1 MHIDSSSIDQDL
13 NFQNDIVI
21 LGGGISGIFLAYLLK
36 DTKKNI
42 VIVDHGSMPDLRE
55 NISRENDIIQTG
67 IHHDGISIKN
77 KTVGGW
83 SNLWGGLLT
92 ELSKIDLEKN
102 YWGLNY
108 EELKNL
114 YKEIY
119 HIFSI
124 ETCKDP
130 IKQQLKKNNEIDE
143 LNIDHL
149 ERYFVYYLKE
159 LNFFYGFDNF
169 LKTNNNIKVFYNAN
183 INNVILQNNKIS
195 RVEISNIN
203 EKKIAFCSKYFIL
216 SMGVKGNNQFLLSLK
231 SKIINNP
238 LINNDYIGRY
248 FHDHIGLDIGNVEI
262 TDIKRFRLLFENGF
276 YKKIKYQPKIKN
288 IAIEYSDLAISGQF
302 EDHSNFNDD
311 IISFKHSMYNILK
324 CKNFATSKSLLK
336 FFFSKKLLLFFDYLL
351 HFFLKKRVKN
361 FFGNN
366 IKFRIQSEQSV
377 SYDSNISLDK
387 IDQTGNSFLKKIKL
401 NWIVKSNDFVKIRSF
416 TEDVNNFLLKNKIG
430 KIINYAEADNNF
442 FYKNLQSTYHLSGGT
457 IISKDNQ
464 TGVCDKDYKVWGF
477 DNLYVTGS
485 SLFPNNGSANTTLTI
500 LALVLKLS
508 KNLKGL
514 LK

>member
-1 MHIDSSSIDQDL
+1 MYIDTNSIHQDL

-42 VIVDHGSMPDLRE
+42 VIIDHGSLPNLRE
-55 NISRENDIIQTG
+55 NINRENNIIQTG
-67 IHHDGISIKN
+67 IHHEGILIKN

-92 ELSKIDLEKN
+92 ELSKKDLEKK

-108 EELKNL
+108 DELNNL

-119 HIFSI
+119 SIFSI
-124 ETCKDP
+124 ETSDDP
-130 IKQQLKKNNEIDE
+130 IKKNKKIDV
-143 LNIDHL
+143 LNVDNL
-149 ERYFVYYLKE
+149 ERYFVYYLRE
-159 LNFFYGFDNF
+159 LNFFFGFNNF
-169 LKTNNNIKVFYNAN
+169 IKKNNNIKVFYNAN
-183 INNVILQNNKIS
+183 INDVVLKNNEIS
-195 RVEISNIN
+195 NVEISNIHQ
-203 EKKIAFCSKYFIL
+203 KKIAFSSKYFIL

-231 SKIINNP
+231 SNTTNNP
-238 LINNDYIGRY
+238 IIHNDYIGRY

-262 TDIKRFRLLFENGF
+262 TDIKKFRSLFENGF

-288 IAIEYSDLAISGQF
+288 ITKEHDDLATSGQF
-302 EDHSNFNDD
+302 EDYSNFNED
-311 IISFKHSMYNILK
+311 IISVKHSIYDMLK
-324 CKNFATSKSLLK
+324 HKNFATYKSFVK
-336 FFFSKKLLLFFDYLL
+336 IFFSKKLFLFLDYLIY
-351 HFFLKKRVKN
+351 FILKRRIKN
-361 FFGNN
+361 FFGNK

-377 SYDSNISLDK
+377 SYNSNISLDK
-387 IDQTGNSFLKKIKL
+387 IDKAENNFLKNIKL
-401 NWIVKSNDFVKIRSF
+401 NWIVNSDDFERIRSF
-416 TEDVNNFLLKNKIG
+416 TNKVNSFLLKNKIG
-430 KIINYAEADNNF
+430 KIIYPEKTDNNF

-508 KNLKGL
+508 KNLKSL